1 MLGLLL
7 EGYKFFVDCAPE
19 LDATNDIIQTS
30 GRRVPVVQE
39 GPELKMSELISNLCT
54 KITDDSALAKKLRA
68 AAAAATSNK
77 RPAAGGDGNNNPSKK
92 AKTSGQEIVLAAE
105 VINTEL
111 VSQWFSPMPSDGSSN
126 IDAGAGEV
134 SSWMHSVA
142 SALND
147 VLAQNNLSS
156 TSEAAQVRMCPAEF
170 AEAETAT
177 EESTSGFIL
186 KARSMKSLNCLKP
199 EDILR
204 HRTMTTFISI
214 SLELAWAKSVT
225 ISGKEHTIWS
235 TTREAARLITHNAIQ
250 KYMLT
255 GADDT
260 AIVAEESGEGGL
272 AFERPLK
279 EGPSLTGGP
288 LKGL

>member
-92 AKTSGQEIVLAAE
+92 AKASGQEIVLVAE
-105 VINTEL
+105 
-111 VSQWFSPMPSDGSSN
+111 SGCPMPSDGSSN